1 MHSALFVV
9 YLLSKSDLRN
19 FPCLRG
25 DVLTYRQ
32 ASGHHRQRLG
42 WTDRWTGQAL
52 LRKQCLWKAAFLQGI
67 SYLLARHYPSHHLQR
82 HGLHPSRYIA
92 RFTSCKGSFLQINVL
107 SVKKKICS
115 PFHLLTYELQAQW
128 VERYFITFG
137 NINSF
142 VHFFKI
148 AKCQLSMESVAK
160 CLLQP
165 LPRSI

>member
-107 SVKKKICS
+107 SVKKKYVPLFIS
-115 PFHLLTYELQAQW
+115 SHMNSRHNELKGISLHLVTLILLS
-128 VERYFITFG
+128 TF
-137 NINSF
+137 S
-142 VHFFKI
+142 K
-148 AKCQLSMESVAK
+148 
-160 CLLQP
+160 
-165 LPRSI
+165 